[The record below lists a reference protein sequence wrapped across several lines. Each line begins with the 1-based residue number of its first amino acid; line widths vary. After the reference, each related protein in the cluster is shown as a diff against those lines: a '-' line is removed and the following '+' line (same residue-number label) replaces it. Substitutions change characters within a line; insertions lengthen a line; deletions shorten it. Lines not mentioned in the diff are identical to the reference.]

1 MSFNLRSVLVSPKES
16 FIYLDNAD
24 CSLMSSNSFSK
35 KQSVIAQYFL
45 EVGDKNLK
53 QQLWDGI

>member
-1 MSFNLRSVLVSPKES
+1 MGFNLRSILLSPKEY

-24 CSLMSSNSFSK
+24 GSLMSSSSFSK
-35 KQSVIAQYFL
+35 KQTVRAQYFL